1 MGNTP
6 EVFEQS
12 AWPRLPEGLPR
23 SKPRPKQVVPDLRK
37 VDFIP
42 ASKSAPSAIW
52 NWFVGVSIVLGFL
65 VTIYL
70 VTRNS
75 MLLPIWIAAETDHWM
90 RFVYYPAFLW
100 AIMGTILLAFRTL
113 LWIRYRPFPA
123 ATMEDA
129 PLLTVVIPAYNEGPM
144 VAKSI
149 DSVAASRYPAGR
161 LQILVV
167 DDGSKDDTWKHIQ
180 VAAARH
186 PDLVTAIQFP
196 ENRGKREALA
206 VGFEKARGEIV
217 VTLDSD
223 SVIEK
228 HTLIEAA
235 GPFRQEKVGAVA
247 GRVGVYNRTEGMIP
261 RMLHVRYILSFDLI
275 RAAES
280 AFRNV
285 YCCPGAITAY
295 RVSVV
300 RRVLEAWKHQTF
312 LGSKC
317 TYGEDRALTNYIFK
331 EGYDAVYQGS
341 AVAHTVVPTTYSK
354 LCKMFIRWN
363 RSYVREEIR
372 FMGIVWKRPL
382 ASRVFALADR
392 LITNIRYPVYY
403 SSLAMLFIL
412 IAHQPSLLIRFL
424 TVVGITAF
432 FNTLFYLRSEKSPDF
447 FYGVLYS
454 YYSLVGLTWIFP
466 YAFMTVRARSWLT
479 R

>member
-1 MGNTP
+1 
-6 EVFEQS
+6 
-12 AWPRLPEGLPR
+12 
-23 SKPRPKQVVPDLRK
+23 
-37 VDFIP
+37 
-42 ASKSAPSAIW
+42 
-52 NWFVGVSIVLGFL
+52 
-65 VTIYL
+65 
-70 VTRNS
+70 
-75 MLLPIWIAAETDHWM
+75 
-90 RFVYYPAFLW
+90 
-100 AIMGTILLAFRTL
+100 
-113 LWIRYRPFPA
+113 
-123 ATMEDA
+123 
-129 PLLTVVIPAYNEGPM
+129 
-144 VAKSI
+144 
-149 DSVAASRYPAGR
+149 
-161 LQILVV
+161 
-167 DDGSKDDTWKHIQ
+167 
-180 VAAARH
+180 
-186 PDLVTAIQFP
+186 LVTAIQFP

>member
-1 MGNTP
+1 MGSTP
-6 EVFEQS
+6 EITESS
-12 AWPRLPEGLPR
+12 AWLALLERLPQIEP
-23 SKPRPKQVVPDLRK
+23 SAIQVDSGMREEE
-37 VDFIP
+37 FIP
-42 ASKSAPSAIW
+42 ASKAAPSAIW
-52 NWFVGVSIVLGFL
+52 NWLIGLGIVVGFL
-65 VTIYL
+65 VAIFL

-75 MLLPIWIAAETDHWM
+75 MFRPIWISAETDHWA
-90 RFVYYPAFLW
+90 RLVFYPAFLW

-113 LWIRYRPFPA
+113 LWIMYRPFPA
-123 ATMEDA
+123 AA
-129 PLLTVVIPAYNEGPM
+129 PEEAPDLTVIIPAYNEGPM

-149 DSVAASRYPAGR
+149 DSVAASHYPAGR
-161 LQILVV
+161 LEILVV

-180 VAAARH
+180 IAAARH
-186 PDLVTAIQFP
+186 PNLVTAIQFSK
-196 ENRGKREALA
+196 NRGKREALA
-206 VGFEKARGEIV
+206 AGFEKARGEIV

-223 SVIEK
+223 SVIER

-235 GPFRQEKVGAVA
+235 GPFRDGRIAAVA
-247 GRVGVYNRTEGMIP
+247 GRVGVYNRREGMIP

-280 AFRNV
+280 AFRTV

-300 RRVLEAWKHQTF
+300 RKVLDAWKHQTF

-372 FMGIVWKRPL
+372 FLGIVWKRPL
-382 ASRVFALADR
+382 SSRVFALADR

-412 IAHQPSLLIRFL
+412 IAHQPSLAIRFL

-432 FNTLFYLRSEKSPDF
+432 FNTMFYLRSERSPDF

-466 YAFMTVRARSWLT
+466 YAFLTVRARSWLT